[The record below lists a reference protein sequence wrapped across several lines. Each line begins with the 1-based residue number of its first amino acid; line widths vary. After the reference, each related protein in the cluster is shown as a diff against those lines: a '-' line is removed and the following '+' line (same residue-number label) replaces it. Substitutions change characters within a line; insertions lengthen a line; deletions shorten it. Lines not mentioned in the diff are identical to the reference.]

1 VDDAAQAAAVA
12 EAQDLTHQSERG
24 TSRRR
29 RRHDPDRRDRLVA
42 TALDVIAEHGVAG
55 ASHRAIAR
63 AADVPLGSTTYHFST
78 LDELLTAAFTVQ
90 AEAVAGAL
98 EERMRTAGDRES
110 ALDALAGHL
119 AQDLLGSQRPLVLA
133 VELYVAAARRPALR
147 AVTQAWMLRSR
158 RALEMHFDSVT
169 ARELDALI
177 EGLVLQQ
184 ALSTEPMTTDEV
196 RHALHRITR

>member
-1 VDDAAQAAAVA
+1 MHAREGSVAVA
-12 EAQDLTHQSERG
+12 AGPVGDG
-24 TSRRR
+24 TAEQGPTRRR

-90 AEAVAGAL
+90 AETVADAL
-98 EERMRTAGDRES
+98 EERMRAASGREA
-110 ALDALAGHL
+110 ALDALATHL
-119 AQDLLGSQRPLVLA
+119 AQDLLGTDRELVLA

-147 AVTQAWMLRSR
+147 AVTEAWMRRSR
-158 RALEMHFDSVT
+158 RALELHFDPVT

-177 EGLVLQQ
+177 EGLVLHQ
-184 ALSTEPMTTDEV
+184 ALSTEPMSSEQV
-196 RHALHRITR
+196 RHALHRIIR